1 MHIAHANAVLRE
13 IFCQIFGHFFSQR
26 GDQSPLALRGRG
38 VDLADQIV
46 DLPFNRADED
56 LRVKK
61 SRGADELLGN
71 VGRVLA
77 LVVAGRC
84 RDEDR
89 LMNLGFE
96 LIEFE
101 RSVIVR

>member
-1 MHIAHANAVLRE
+1 MHIAHANSVFGE
-13 IFCQIFGHFFSQR
+13 VFCQVLGHFFGQR
-26 GDQSPLALRGRG
+26 GDQSPLTLRSRG
-38 VDLADQIV
+38 VDFADQIV
-46 DLPFNRADED
+46 DLPFDRADED

-61 SRGADELLGN
+61 PRGADKLLGD
-71 VGRVLA
+71 VCRVLT

-84 RDEDR
+84 RDENR